1 MKERRLSKMKSIFLA
16 ITVTVLGLTLLFT
29 PAAYSAKGK
38 MAGHPRTTQT
48 ELRLALHDLWV
59 GHIFWVRNVALTTKL
74 GDTEAAK
81 AAEGQVVQNAKD
93 IANSISPYYGQEAS
107 DKLFNLL
114 AGHYGAVKDYM
125 TAVYSANKE
134 AKESAVAK
142 LKKNAD
148 EIASFLSSANPN
160 WKKETLVS
168 ALVAHGGHHMAQID
182 AISSKDYASEAKTWD
197 AMRRHVYVIADVL
210 ANGIVK
216 QFPNKFAK

>member
-16 ITVTVLGLTLLFT
+16 VTAATLGLALMFA
-29 PAAYSAKGK
+29 PATSFAKGK
-38 MAGHPRTTQT
+38 MAGHPATTKT
-48 ELRLALHDLWV
+48 ELRLALRDLWV
-59 GHIFWVRNVALTTKL
+59 EHIFWVRNVVLTTKL

-81 AAEGQVVQNAKD
+81 VAEGQVVQNAKD
-93 IANSISPYYGQEAS
+93 IANSVSPYYGKEAS
-107 DKLFNLL
+107 DKLFKLL
-114 AGHYGAVKDYM
+114 AGHYGAIKDYM
-125 TAVYSANKE
+125 TAAYAGNKTGKE
-134 AKESAVAK
+134 AAVGK

-168 ALVAHGGHHMAQID
+168 ALLTHGEQHIAQID
-182 AISSKDYASEAKTWD
+182 AVSSKNYASEAKTWD
-197 AMRRHVYVIADVL
+197 AMRKHVYVIADVL